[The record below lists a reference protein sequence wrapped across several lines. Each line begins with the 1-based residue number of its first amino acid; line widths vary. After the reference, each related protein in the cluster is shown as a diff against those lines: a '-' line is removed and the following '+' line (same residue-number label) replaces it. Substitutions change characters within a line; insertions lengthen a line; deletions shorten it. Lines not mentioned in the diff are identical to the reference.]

1 MALQG
6 DQQWHATRNGAIIG
20 RCEYAAA
27 FFLRVQ
33 RSVLGRTARMP
44 EPYCLAMVLCDA
56 VHRDAITGKFTIL
69 GTFSTFAANEF
80 PAKVQFSVY
89 YAVTDG
95 LGPTSL
101 RLRLVDAKQGIV
113 NGGTEDEGLIF
124 DASAEFNF
132 ESPLLVLELAVGI
145 GVPLPEPGLY
155 HCELWAGDELLMS
168 RRMLAVSKKGLEEG
182 EREQDNE

>member
-1 MALQG
+1 
-6 DQQWHATRNGAIIG
+6 
-20 RCEYAAA
+20 
-27 FFLRVQ
+27 
-33 RSVLGRTARMP
+33 MP

-56 VHRDAITGKFTIL
+56 VHRDATTGKFTIL

-80 PAKVQFSVY
+80 PAKVQFCVY

-101 RLRLVDAKQGIV
+101 RLRLVDAKQGLAD
-113 NGGTEDEGLIF
+113 GGVEDKGLVF
-124 DASAEFNF
+124 DASTEFDF
-132 ESPLLVLELAVGI
+132 ESPLLVLELAVTI

-168 RRMLAVSKKGLEEG
+168 RRLLAVNKQDLDEG
-182 EREQDNE
+182 EREQGDE